1 MVKKKLR
8 LSAHSMAYPQ
18 HLSWEWNF
26 FFHKSEK
33 NRCGHVYVTQ
43 SGPKQPIH
51 VTCDMSSAARGN
63 DAVVCLSFI
72 AEMKL
77 NKDARYKQTTC
88 RSDYILDRIDIWCR
102 F

>member
-1 MVKKKLR
+1 MVKKKIKIVCSFNGISTTFKLGME
-8 LSAHSMAYPQ
+8 L
-18 HLSWEWNF
+18 

-77 NKDARYKQTTC
+77 NKDTRYKQTTC
-88 RSDYILDRIDIWCR
+88 RSDYILDRIDICCR